1 MERTKKAK
9 QQVLYQKIGGGSLHL
24 PNRIIK
30 PNQKFRAYP
39 EEIPTAFKDLVVVV
53 NKDEAEAAERVEE
66 DPKLEYFLKD
76 KGGGW
81 YDIVNSSGKVQNE
94 KSLRKE
100 EAEKF
105 LLSMQ

>member
-1 MERTKKAK
+1 M
-9 QQVLYQKIGGGSLHL
+9 HL

-30 PNQKFRAYP
+30 PNQKFKAYP
-39 EEIPTAFKDLVVVV
+39 DEIPEAFKDTLIVL
-53 NKDEAEAAERVEE
+53 NKDELEIAENPPE

-81 YDIVNSSGKVQNE
+81 YDVVNSSGKVQNE